1 MTFEDMERLLGK
13 DTVAAVRAS
22 VEKAYVASRRE
33 GDTCGPA
40 ALQELLIAMLASVV
54 RPSKDVDAAKDCV
67 RKLRQALK
75 P

>member
-13 DTVAAVRAS
+13 DTVAAVRSS
-22 VEKAYVASRRE
+22 VEKAYVSSRRVE
-33 GDTCGPA
+33 GTCGPA
-40 ALQELLIAMLASVV
+40 ALQELLITMLASVV
-54 RPSKDVDAAKDCV
+54 RPTKDVDAAKDCI